1 MGSET
6 ESLPM
11 SANNKR
17 VFYVKYLAHPIY
29 VDILKARPDVR
40 LDRLENET
48 PEELFAP
55 ILSSAHAYQIGAA
68 RDEIAPHFHV
78 HADLLKRAPNLLIV
92 SSNGAGFDPVDVE
105 ACTAA
110 GVLVVNQSGGN
121 AHSVAEHVL
130 GMMLTLS
137 KRIIDADRRL
147 RRERD
152 VNRNELMGNE
162 VRGRTIGIVGIGNVG
177 RRVAELCKGLLGM
190 TVLAYDPYLSADEIR
205 ARGGEKVE
213 LDDLLRR
220 SDYVSISCPLAKES
234 RGMIGVREFALMQP
248 HAYFITTARGFIHD
262 EDALAQALR
271 DKRIAGAGL
280 DVWAK
285 EPPPPEHPLLQFDN
299 VLASPHTAGVTKQAR
314 ENMGRIA
321 AEQILQALDGKRPPR
336 IINPEVWPH
345 YVERFRHTFG
355 ITPA

>member
-1 MGSET
+1 MRVEA
-6 ESLPM
+6 ESRSM
-11 SANNKR
+11 SVNKR

-40 LDRLENET
+40 LDRLENES
-48 PEELFAP
+48 PEEFFAP

-68 RDEIAPHFHV
+68 RDEVAPHFHA

-92 SSNGAGFDPVDVE
+92 SSNGAGFDTVDVE

-137 KRIIDADRRL
+137 KRIIEADRRL

-152 VNRNELMGNE
+152 VKRNELIGDE
-162 VRGRTIGIVGIGNVG
+162 VAGRTIGIVGIGNVG
-177 RRVAELCKGLLGM
+177 RRVAELCNGLLGM
-190 TVLAYDPYLSADEIR
+190 TVLAYDPYLSSDEIR

-213 LDDLLRR
+213 LDELLQR
-220 SDYVSISCPLAKES
+220 SDYVSISCPLNRES
-234 RGMIGVREFALMQP
+234 RGMIGAREFGLMQP
-248 HAYFITTARGFIHD
+248 HAYFITAARGFIHD
-262 EDALAQALR
+262 EDALLQALR
-271 DKRIAGAGL
+271 DQRIAGAGL
-280 DVWAK
+280 DVWTK

-321 AEQILQALDGKRPPR
+321 AEQMLQALDGKRPPR
-336 IINPEVWPH
+336 VINPEVWPH
-345 YVERFRHTFG
+345 YVERFRRTFG
-355 ITPA
+355 VTPT